1 MEVERK
7 KKEENEKK
15 GVREIKP
22 RELVQGALRAL
33 SVGRILLGALVP
45 GVSRIAYGRMSN
57 GANRVSRV
65 LVGCFDLLGFV
76 GGLRFVPD
84 VGL

>member
-1 MEVERK
+1 MARERLEVERK

-45 GVSRIAYGRMSN
+45 GVSRVA
-57 GANRVSRV
+57 SRAV
-65 LVGCFDLLGFV
+65 ECLMCADHFFLGC
-76 GGLRFVPD
+76 R
-84 VGL
+84 